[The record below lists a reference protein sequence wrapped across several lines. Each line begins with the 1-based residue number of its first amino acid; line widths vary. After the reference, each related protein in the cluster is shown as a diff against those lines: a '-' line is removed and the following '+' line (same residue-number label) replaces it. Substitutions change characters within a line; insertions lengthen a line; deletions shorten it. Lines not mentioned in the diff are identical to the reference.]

1 MTRFR
6 EHRGIDVFEGRRL
19 ITRAMVNYWK
29 AWEEIGTSRFTM
41 KMHRLIHGPFSS
53 KCQKNSNAIKSKG
66 EIWIR
71 ELTYSFM
78 EHTPRRS
85 KQIKDLWWTARLLS
99 KIPPFYG
106 SNQHARFLIK
116 SPWNHM
122 TSNFE
127 QEHYNYTTSS
137 SSSSQLLHDPCKML
151 KSKRRNLKV
160 FEDLFQD
167 IYVCVCVYCLFRVHI
182 PFLGFIN
189 ICNYFEW
196 LIFRLLNHK
205 HHHLIQIDRMY
216 PVAHMTFAYSTT
228 LIKWWESYWWYA
240 TSLNAPKYRVSLA
253 IVIQLDRPSDV
264 GIRRFS
270 GNAAVCKNIQD
281 LTLT

>member
-1 MTRFR
+1 MGVVCLRWIVSTNNKYVVIGDEFWSPSILSELLIDIIPFFFIGHNSKPSSSRENTNFCHHDMTRFR

-66 EIWIR
+66 EIWIG
-71 ELTYSFM
+71 ELTYYSFM
-78 EHTPRRS
+78 EHTPRKS

-167 IYVCVCVYCLFRVHI
+167 IYVCVCILSF
-182 PFLGFIN
+182 
-189 ICNYFEW
+189 
-196 LIFRLLNHK
+196 
-205 HHHLIQIDRMY
+205 
-216 PVAHMTFAYSTT
+216 
-228 LIKWWESYWWYA
+228 
-240 TSLNAPKYRVSLA
+240 
-253 IVIQLDRPSDV
+253 
-264 GIRRFS
+264 
-270 GNAAVCKNIQD
+270 
-281 LTLT
+281 